1 MGKIFTTIVC
11 DPPWKFSDKLKM
23 SDIARGAAANYPTMT
38 ISDIKQLPV
47 KDLADPT
54 GAVLALWVP
63 SSLLQEG
70 LDTMK
75 AWGFQHKQTFVWIK
89 NKKEIF
95 KDAASLFMEGFS
107 FCIRKDY
114 RNFIKQKISTLKVSD
129 VL

>member
-47 KDLADPT
+47 KDLADPS

-75 AWGFQHKQTFVWIK
+75 AWGFTHKQTYIWVKTKI
-89 NKKEIF
+89 NQLKEIRR
-95 KDAASLFMEGFS
+95 AFM
-107 FCIRKDY
+107 
-114 RNFIKQKISTLKVSD
+114 
-129 VL
+129 